1 MLLDLQE
8 TIQLYDSSSY
18 TDLPSLINRLSHIL
32 LYESSSISTRIRR
45 GIARYRL
52 RDLSNALDDLDSA
65 IELSTRSRIR
75 EGEDGREVEEE
86 GEIDLDALRMR
97 ALVREEMQ
105 YVHFAYSRRAGMTV
119 LTSLSTHSDTL
130 SALSD
135 LEHLLSL
142 SPNDVLA
149 LSLRAKLRGNSGDL
163 EGAREDLAETNLAVR
178 NDLAYRSRLGDG
190 ECDLEYL
197 VSLSTLESVCHQP
210 DLGV

>member
-1 MLLDLQE
+1 MFVFAF
-8 TIQLYDSSSY
+8 IF
-18 TDLPSLINRLSHIL
+18 
-32 LYESSSISTRIRR
+32 RR
-45 GIARYRL
+45 NVMI
-52 RDLSNALDDLDSA
+52 
-65 IELSTRSRIR
+65 I
-75 EGEDGREVEEE
+75 
-86 GEIDLDALRMR
+86 
-97 ALVREEMQ
+97 
-105 YVHFAYSRRAGMTV
+105 
-119 LTSLSTHSDTL
+119 LTSFPSHSDTL
-130 SALSD
+130 AASSD

-197 VSLSTLESVCHQP
+197 VSLSTLESVCYRP